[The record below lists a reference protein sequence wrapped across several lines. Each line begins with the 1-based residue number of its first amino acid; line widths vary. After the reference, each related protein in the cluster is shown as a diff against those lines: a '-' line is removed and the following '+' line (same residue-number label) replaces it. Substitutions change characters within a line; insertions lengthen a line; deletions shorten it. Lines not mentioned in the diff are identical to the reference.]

1 MSYSMLRRS
10 NRPVGKTLDPEK
22 ISLIEEA
29 IRDRKYSW
37 ACVLMLRYLGLNPL
51 EYIPSRTYCRLRRD
65 NEKMDS
71 LNQSTTD
78 SLKQDREDAGTL
90 SNVSVAQKCL
100 RNIKDLDYAKPLDS
114 RSQLV
119 QGGSQ
124 EQWFNHKLQKFYSTT
139 RNVSFF

>member
-1 MSYSMLRRS
+1 
-10 NRPVGKTLDPEK
+10 KTLDPDK

-29 IRDRKYSW
+29 IRDHKYSW
-37 ACVLMLRYLGLNPL
+37 ACVLMLRCLGLNPL

-71 LNQSTTD
+71 LNQATTD
-78 SLKQDREDAGTL
+78 SLKQDRENAAL

-124 EQWFNHKLQKFYSTT
+124 EQWFNNKLQKFYSTT
-139 RNVSFF
+139 LLER

>member
-10 NRPVGKTLDPEK
+10 NRPLGKTLDPEK

-71 LNQSTTD
+71 LNPATTD
-78 SLKQDREDAGTL
+78 SLKQDRED
-90 SNVSVAQKCL
+90 AQKCL

-119 QGGSQ
+119 QGGSK
-124 EQWFNHKLQKFYSTT
+124 EQWFNKKLPKLYSST
-139 RNVSFF
+139 RNIRCF

>member
-1 MSYSMLRRS
+1 MLRRS
-10 NRPVGKTLDPEK
+10 NRPLGKTLDPEK

-29 IRDRKYSW
+29 IRDHKYSW
-37 ACVLMLRYLGLNPL
+37 ACVLMLRCLGLNPL

-71 LNQSTTD
+71 LNPATTD
-78 SLKQDREDAGTL
+78 SLKQD
-90 SNVSVAQKCL
+90 QKCL
-100 RNIKDLDYAKPLDS
+100 RNIKDLDYAKPLDN

-124 EQWFNHKLQKFYSTT
+124 EQWFNNKLQKFYSTT
-139 RNVSFF
+139 RNVKCL